1 MQDFDSLKKIW
12 QEDREEV
19 KLVVHPG
26 ELSRSSI
33 RNRKWLKNTQLIGGI
48 GQLITAGFICWM
60 IFFGNFGFRFWY
72 TYLSMVMVVLLCL
85 WQAATMLYMFKRIQS
100 IDDTATPTVHLQ
112 HWEAYYATRMKIMKI
127 QVPVFIILLTLA
139 IGIYYIEVL
148 SGRPFWPAVTV
159 ILITI
164 AWILFSYFYL
174 GKKSIRKEEARLQGL
189 LDELREV
196 EKQFL
201 SDVDPA

>member
-12 QEDREEV
+12 QEEREEV
-19 KLVVHPG
+19 KVVVHPG

-33 RNRKWLKNTQLIGGI
+33 RNRNWLKNTQLIGGI
-48 GQLITAGFICWM
+48 GQLITAGFISWM

-72 TYLSMVMVVLLCL
+72 TYLSMVMVILLCL

-112 HWEAYYATRMKIMKI
+112 YWEAYYATRMKIMKI

-139 IGIYYIEVL
+139 IGIYYIEIL

-164 AWILFSYFYL
+164 AWILFAYFYL
-174 GKKSIRKEEARLQGL
+174 GKKSIRKEKARLQAL
-189 LDELREV
+189 MDELREV

-201 SDVDPA
+201 SDADPD